1 MHQNC
6 GYINK
11 CVSGHVHEIGDLAAR
26 HHLDASKVAME
37 HDLVG
42 GPGPPRPEKMM
53 DFVNWDDDIPNSHGK
68 IQKMATKPPTSDVSP
83 MICRVLLK
91 SVAPEAF
98 CGRIRPI

>member
-53 DFVNWDDDIPNSHGK
+53 DFVNWDDDIPQYFWENK
-68 IQKMATKPPTSDVSP
+68 IDGNQTTNQLVSEFLN
-83 MICRVLLK
+83 IN
-91 SVAPEAF
+91 
-98 CGRIRPI
+98 